1 MKKRWIFILLAVV
14 IVLCGAFALVK
25 GLYERDHTIVL
36 EQIPLQSETNPD
48 APAPALYLRLTVKK
62 HLFSD
67 RLDIT
72 GTASITGE
80 LQVPESV
87 SGFDALIAGQ
97 LAQGVTVSAS
107 PGNGFLYGR
116 TNPYRILL
124 SSSGFSLPADDPVGP
139 LHLTLSV
146 EVVPS
151 GYHLVE
157 NQSLADRVDL
167 SITPADT
174 ETASACRYVCDLTE
188 LRLALGAIC
197 Q

>member
-25 GLYERDHTIVL
+25 GLYEREHTIVL
-36 EQIPLQSETNPD
+36 EQIPLQAETNPD
-48 APAPALYLRLTVKK
+48 APAPALHLRLTVKK

-72 GTASITGE
+72 GTASIVGA
-80 LQVPESV
+80 LQTPESV
-87 SGFDALIAGQ
+87 QGFDALISDQ

-116 TNPYRILL
+116 TNPDRILL
-124 SSSGFSLPADDPVGP
+124 SSAGVSLPTGDLAGQ

-157 NQSLADRVDL
+157 NQSLADRVVL
-167 SITPADT
+167 SITPAGT
-174 ETASACRYVCDLTE
+174 ETASACRYVCDLTA
-188 LRLALGAIC
+188 LRLALDAIC
-197 Q
+197 P